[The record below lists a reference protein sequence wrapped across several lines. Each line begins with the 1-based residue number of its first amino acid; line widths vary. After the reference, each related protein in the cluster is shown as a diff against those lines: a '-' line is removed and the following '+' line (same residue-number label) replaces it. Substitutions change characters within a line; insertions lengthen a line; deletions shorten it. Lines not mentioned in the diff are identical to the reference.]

1 MQFYLCVQHKI
12 KIYPASNMVDQVTT
26 KEEISNRAHG
36 EKTNKRKVTL
46 VNKAFKKKGSGTII
60 RVRSMMGFWSY

>member
-1 MQFYLCVQHKI
+1 
-12 KIYPASNMVDQVTT
+12 MVDQVTT

-36 EKTNKRKVTL
+36 EKTNKRKVAL
-46 VNKAFKKKGSGTII
+46 GNKAFKKKGSGTII